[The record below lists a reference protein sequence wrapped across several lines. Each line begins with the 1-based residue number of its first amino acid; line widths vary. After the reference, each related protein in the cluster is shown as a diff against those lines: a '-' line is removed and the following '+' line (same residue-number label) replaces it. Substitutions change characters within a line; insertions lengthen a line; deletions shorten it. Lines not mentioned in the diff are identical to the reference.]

1 MENLKKDTYENLKQE
16 NIITALNRRNY
27 NNKRIE
33 ILNEAINYYEEAFK
47 KSCDER
53 HDESN
58 YYYKAANI
66 KQKQLLH
73 QLNEKKLFLKDSLLF
88 SYIEKEQK
96 YKEIIKIQN
105 EKYGIL
111 NDNYINNNNLLKKE
125 KVKNTINQIL
135 IGLSIFGFTYSIIF
149 K

>member
-1 MENLKKDTYENLKQE
+1 MKKLYLLILSIWLPLIVFSQADTVSIQTKTFPIAIVREIAKDLVRYDSVKNELLIVNHL
-16 NIITALNRRNY
+16 T
-27 NNKRIE
+27 IE
-33 ILNEAINYYEEAFK
+33 
-47 KSCDER
+47 
-53 HDESN
+53 
-58 YYYKAANI
+58 
-66 KQKQLLH
+66 
-73 QLNEKKLFLKDSLLF
+73 NEKKLFLKDSLLF

-105 EKYGIL
+105 EKYSIL
-111 NDNYINNNNLLKKE
+111 NDSYINNNNLLKKE

>member
-1 MENLKKDTYENLKQE
+1 MIVFSQTDTVSIQTKTFPIAIVKEIAKDLIRYDSVKNELLIVNHL
-16 NIITALNRRNY
+16 A
-27 NNKRIE
+27 IE
-33 ILNEAINYYEEAFK
+33 
-47 KSCDER
+47 
-53 HDESN
+53 
-58 YYYKAANI
+58 
-66 KQKQLLH
+66 
-73 QLNEKKLFLKDSLLF
+73 NEKKLFLKDSLLF

-105 EKYGIL
+105 EKYDIL
-111 NDNYINNNNLLKKE
+111 NESYMINNNLLKKQ

>member
-1 MENLKKDTYENLKQE
+1 LILSIWLPLIVFSQADTVSIQTKTFPIAIVREIAKDLVRYDSVKNELLIVNHLVIEND
-16 NIITALNRRNY
+16 
-27 NNKRIE
+27 
-33 ILNEAINYYEEAFK
+33 
-47 KSCDER
+47 
-53 HDESN
+53 
-58 YYYKAANI
+58 
-66 KQKQLLH
+66 
-73 QLNEKKLFLKDSLLF
+73 KKLFLKDSLLF

>member
-1 MENLKKDTYENLKQE
+1 MIVFSQADTVSIQTKTFPIAIVREIAKDLVRYDSVKNELLIVNHLT
-16 NIITALNRRNY
+16 
-27 NNKRIE
+27 IE
-33 ILNEAINYYEEAFK
+33 
-47 KSCDER
+47 
-53 HDESN
+53 
-58 YYYKAANI
+58 
-66 KQKQLLH
+66 
-73 QLNEKKLFLKDSLLF
+73 NEKKLFLKDSLLF

-105 EKYGIL
+105 EKYSIL
-111 NDNYINNNNLLKKE
+111 NDSYINNNNLLKKE

>member
-1 MENLKKDTYENLKQE
+1 MKKLYLLILSIWLPLIVFSQADTVSIQTKTFPIAIVREIAKDLVRYDSVKNELLIVNHL
-16 NIITALNRRNY
+16 A
-27 NNKRIE
+27 IE
-33 ILNEAINYYEEAFK
+33 
-47 KSCDER
+47 
-53 HDESN
+53 
-58 YYYKAANI
+58 
-66 KQKQLLH
+66 
-73 QLNEKKLFLKDSLLF
+73 NEKKLFLKDSLLF

-111 NDNYINNNNLLKKE
+111 NDSYINNNNLLKKE

>member
-1 MENLKKDTYENLKQE
+1 MKKLYPLILLIWLPLIVFSQTDTVSIQTKTFPIAIVKEIAKDLIRYDSVKNELLIVNHL
-16 NIITALNRRNY
+16 A
-27 NNKRIE
+27 IE
-33 ILNEAINYYEEAFK
+33 
-47 KSCDER
+47 
-53 HDESN
+53 
-58 YYYKAANI
+58 
-66 KQKQLLH
+66 
-73 QLNEKKLFLKDSLLF
+73 NEKKLFLKDSLLF

-105 EKYGIL
+105 EKYDIL
-111 NDNYINNNNLLKKE
+111 NESYMINNNLLKKQ

>member
-1 MENLKKDTYENLKQE
+1 LIVFSQADTVSIQTKTFPIAIVREIAKDLVRYDSVKNELLIVNHLVIEND
-16 NIITALNRRNY
+16 
-27 NNKRIE
+27 
-33 ILNEAINYYEEAFK
+33 
-47 KSCDER
+47 
-53 HDESN
+53 
-58 YYYKAANI
+58 
-66 KQKQLLH
+66 
-73 QLNEKKLFLKDSLLF
+73 KKLFLKDSLLF

>member
-1 MENLKKDTYENLKQE
+1 MIVFSQADTVSIQTKTFPIAIVREIAKDLVRYDSVKNELLIVNHLT
-16 NIITALNRRNY
+16 
-27 NNKRIE
+27 IE
-33 ILNEAINYYEEAFK
+33 
-47 KSCDER
+47 
-53 HDESN
+53 
-58 YYYKAANI
+58 
-66 KQKQLLH
+66 
-73 QLNEKKLFLKDSLLF
+73 NEKKLFLKDSLLF

-111 NDNYINNNNLLKKE
+111 NDSYINNNNLLKKE

>member
-1 MENLKKDTYENLKQE
+1 MIVFSQADTVSIQTKTFPIAIVREIAKDLVRYDSVKNELLIVNHLIIEND
-16 NIITALNRRNY
+16 
-27 NNKRIE
+27 
-33 ILNEAINYYEEAFK
+33 
-47 KSCDER
+47 
-53 HDESN
+53 
-58 YYYKAANI
+58 
-66 KQKQLLH
+66 
-73 QLNEKKLFLKDSLLF
+73 KKLFLKDSLLF

-135 IGLSIFGFTYSIIF
+135 IGLSVFGFTYSIIF

>member
-1 MENLKKDTYENLKQE
+1 LILSIWQPLIVFSQADTVSIQTKTFPIAIVREIAKDLVRYDSVKNELLIVNHLVIEND
-16 NIITALNRRNY
+16 
-27 NNKRIE
+27 
-33 ILNEAINYYEEAFK
+33 
-47 KSCDER
+47 
-53 HDESN
+53 
-58 YYYKAANI
+58 
-66 KQKQLLH
+66 
-73 QLNEKKLFLKDSLLF
+73 KKLFLKDSLLF

>member
-1 MENLKKDTYENLKQE
+1 MKKLYPLILLIWLPLIVFSQADTGSIQTKTFPIAIVREIAKDLVRYDSVKNELIIVNNLAIENN
-16 NIITALNRRNY
+16 
-27 NNKRIE
+27 
-33 ILNEAINYYEEAFK
+33 
-47 KSCDER
+47 
-53 HDESN
+53 
-58 YYYKAANI
+58 
-66 KQKQLLH
+66 
-73 QLNEKKLFLKDSLLF
+73 KKLFLKDSLLF

-105 EKYGIL
+105 EKYNVL
-111 NDNYINNNNLLKKE
+111 NESYMNNNNLLKKE